1 MTSSVQPCRTSP
13 LCFSFLFLLIV
24 LNSSSS
30 AQITIPQ
37 TGFSNLLTVGA
48 SLYFYKSDL
57 APRPLNIG
65 KRGGPA
71 VYDFNNYSFERNQIL
86 NVYSA
91 GSITVLA
98 ARYPGKAIV
107 IGNSSTTIQNS
118 PVFLFGTDTLFVLGQ
133 ASLPPQQRFLHIRPY
148 EPMTVFP
155 VTFQAART
163 YTHTHYDTLF
173 NASGSVASTNFYIGS
188 DSMSVDGF
196 GTLKVL
202 GRQFECLRVRSNH
215 FTFSDKEF
223 MFLTREGVFLDVA
236 MASSQ
241 RDTGLV
247 QPTDVMLLVPS
258 SVVSAGQEALLPVN
272 CTLDQNYPN
281 PFNPSTTIQYSI
293 PTASFTSLKVFNVLG
308 AEIATLVNEFKVPG
322 TYQVTWNANG
332 YPSGVYLYR
341 LISAG
346 RISTG
351 RMTLLK

>member
-1 MTSSVQPCRTSP
+1 
-13 LCFSFLFLLIV
+13 
-24 LNSSSS
+24 
-30 AQITIPQ
+30 
-37 TGFSNLLTVGA
+37 
-48 SLYFYKSDL
+48 
-57 APRPLNIG
+57 
-65 KRGGPA
+65 
-71 VYDFNNYSFERNQIL
+71 
-86 NVYSA
+86 
-91 GSITVLA
+91 
-98 ARYPGKAIV
+98 
-107 IGNSSTTIQNS
+107 
-118 PVFLFGTDTLFVLGQ
+118 
-133 ASLPPQQRFLHIRPY
+133 
-148 EPMTVFP
+148 
-155 VTFQAART
+155 
-163 YTHTHYDTLF
+163 
-173 NASGSVASTNFYIGS
+173 
-188 DSMSVDGF
+188 MSVDGF

-272 CTLDQNYPN
+272 YTLDQNYPN
-281 PFNPSTTIQYSI
+281 PFNPSTTIQYST